1 VVALEAECARLRDEL
16 AGTRLQAA
24 ATLAAERRH
33 GRAEALREAA
43 HELTLRVET
52 TRTRTE
58 AWQTGV
64 RDAVD
69 ALRARAAIEEAA
81 SPAPPRAAAT
91 PRAPRPRQHL

>member
-1 VVALEAECARLRDEL
+1 LVALEAECARLRDEL

-58 AWQTGV
+58 AWQAGV

-69 ALRARAAIEEAA
+69 ALRARATIEEAA
-81 SPAPPRAAAT
+81 SPAPARTAA
-91 PRAPRPRQHL
+91 RAPRPRQHL